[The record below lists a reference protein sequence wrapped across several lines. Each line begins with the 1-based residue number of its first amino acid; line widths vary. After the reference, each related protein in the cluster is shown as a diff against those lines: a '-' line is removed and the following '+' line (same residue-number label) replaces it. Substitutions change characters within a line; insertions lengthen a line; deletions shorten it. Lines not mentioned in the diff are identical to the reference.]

1 MANNSISSIKLE
13 PAVLESIKTVL
24 DNGKITYRK
33 IEAKTDDTVDLK
45 TILED
50 QIKKI
55 DVKLQRIKEAYMNGI
70 DTMEEYKENK
80 QAVQEEKQHLE
91 KQLSEI
97 KEEKNNS
104 KNDDKDM
111 LLRVKNVYDILSSNS
126 VDVMTKNE
134 VLRSVVEKIV
144 YEKDKDLLKVYYYYM
159 P

>member
-1 MANNSISSIKLE
+1 M
-13 PAVLESIKTVL
+13 L

-97 KEEKNNS
+97 KEEKS
-104 KNDDKDM
+104 KD
-111 LLRVKNVYDILSSNS
+111 
-126 VDVMTKNE
+126 
-134 VLRSVVEKIV
+134 
-144 YEKDKDLLKVYYYYM
+144 

>member
-1 MANNSISSIKLE
+1 M
-13 PAVLESIKTVL
+13 L
-24 DNGKITYRK
+24 DSGKITYRK

-55 DVKLQRIKEAYMNGI
+55 GVKLQRIKEAYMNGI

-80 QAVQEEKQHLE
+80 QAVREEKQHLE

-97 KEEKNNS
+97 KKEKSSS
-104 KNDDKDM
+104 KDDDKDM
-111 LLRVKNVYDILSSNS
+111 LLRVKNVYDILSSDS
-126 VDVMTKNE
+126 VDAATKND
-134 VLRSVVEKIV
+134 VLRSVVEKII

>member
-24 DNGKITYRK
+24 NNGKITYRK

-80 QAVQEEKQHLE
+80 QAVQE
-91 KQLSEI
+91 
-97 KEEKNNS
+97 KNNTL
-104 KNDDKDM
+104 KNNCPKSRKKKATAKM
-111 LLRVKNVYDILSSNS
+111 
-126 VDVMTKNE
+126 MT
-134 VLRSVVEKIV
+134 RTCC
-144 YEKDKDLLKVYYYYM
+144 
-159 P
+159 